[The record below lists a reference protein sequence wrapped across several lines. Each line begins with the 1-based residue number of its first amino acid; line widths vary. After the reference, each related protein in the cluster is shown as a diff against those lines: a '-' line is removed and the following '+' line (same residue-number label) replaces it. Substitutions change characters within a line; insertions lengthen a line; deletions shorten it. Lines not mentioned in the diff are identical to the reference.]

1 MKIIHTGDWHIGKV
15 VNEMT
20 LIEDQ
25 VYILDRLIQVLEEE
39 KPDALVIAGDL
50 YDRSVPPARAVEVL
64 DSYLSKIVLDL
75 KIPVLAIA
83 GNHDSGERLD
93 FGSGILKSK
102 GLHIEGVLKSQVRGV
117 TLEDKWGQVDFY
129 LIPYADPSIA
139 RHVYEDEDIRTHEDA
154 MKRIIEEIHNNRDKD
169 RRAVIVAHGY
179 VTFMGEEA
187 MEGKPREELIEES
200 NLEISDSERPLSI
213 GGTDLISGKLF
224 KDFNYVALGHLHGP
238 QKVGSNRIRYAGSLL
253 KYSFSEENQKKS
265 VTLVDLDENGEV
277 DIKLIPLIPR
287 RDMRTIRGTLDYL
300 ISKEFYKHSNTEDYV
315 FALLEDDG
323 EIYEP
328 MSKLRS
334 VYPNAMGVR
343 RAHITTLEN
352 RQINL
357 TSDHRSKSKVE
368 LFKDFYENVTQKEFT
383 EDRQELIKRIIEKVD
398 REM

>member
-25 VYILDRLIQVLEEE
+25 IYILDRLIEILEEE
-39 KPDALVIAGDL
+39 VPDALIIAGDL

-64 DSYLSKIVLDL
+64 DSYLSKIVLEL
-75 KIPVLAIA
+75 KIPILSIA

-102 GLHIEGVLKSQVRGV
+102 GLHIEGVLKSEVRRV
-117 TLEDKWGQVDFY
+117 ALEDKWGQVDFY

-139 RHVYEDEDIRTHEDA
+139 RHVYEDEEIKTHEDA
-154 MKRIIEEIHNNRDKD
+154 MKKIIEEINSKRDKE

-187 MEGKPREELIEES
+187 MEGKSREELIEES
-200 NLEISDSERPLSI
+200 SLEISDSERPLSI

-224 KDFNYVALGHLHGP
+224 KGFNYVALGHLHGP

-253 KYSFSEENQKKS
+253 KYSFSEERQKKS
-265 VTLVDLDENGEV
+265 ITIVNLDEEGEV
-277 DIKLIPLIPR
+277 DIQLKPLCPR
-287 RDMRTIRGTLDYL
+287 RDMRTISGTLDYL
-300 ISKEFYKHSNTEDYV
+300 ISKECYKDSNTEDYV

-343 RAHITTLEN
+343 RAHTTTLEN

-357 TSDHRSKSKVE
+357 TSDYRNKSKVE
-368 LFKDFYENVTQKEFT
+368 LFKDFYENVTQKEFS
-383 EDRQELIKRIIEKVD
+383 EDREEVIKRIIEKVD
-398 REM
+398 REV